1 MRLLRGAPPPSLLLM
16 IRPVDTDQYSP
27 DLLHEQLAIHGI
39 SFRADTGL
47 LVLLGRYGRNPQDS
61 SAFE

>member
-1 MRLLRGAPPPSLLLM
+1 M
-16 IRPVDTDQYSP
+16 IRPVGTDQYSP

-47 LVLLGRYGRNPQDS
+47 LVLLGRYGRNPQDL